1 MLSKKSLTY
10 HCLHTGE
17 RLRRRI
23 GPPRNR
29 MGDVHVHT
37 APHAYEASGYAG
49 WFWGDT
55 TFSLLYSAVAVVEL
69 GVIMYMHK
77 QRDAAESIGMHRCIR
92 SSTRSGVSRLLVAA
106 LFLLAFLP
114 CCLPTFAITHTLS
127 LAERH
132 KNTAPTGSRPY
143 TNEARMV
150 QPSSAKLM
158 CVLRGGGAEEEQ
170 ERGPRWRSEDEGGP
184 IRRYVAK

>member
-10 HCLHTGE
+10 HCVDTAE

-55 TFSLLYSAVAVVEL
+55 TFSLLHSAVAVVEL

-143 TNEARMV
+143 TNEARRV

-170 ERGPRWRSEDEGGP
+170 ERDPRCSEDEGGP
-184 IRRYVAK
+184 IRRYVVK